1 MVDVVMVSLSFV
13 VLSFFPGLSALSQLL
28 VATLPIALTSN
39 VLAVI
44 APNKMRL
51 TKPGES
57 ALRAMKLNPNSKISY
72 KKFCNYKGK
81 AMNALDYD
89 ELVKRDGPIA
99 DID

>member
-1 MVDVVMVSLSFV
+1 MVSLSFV
-13 VLSFFPGLSALSQLL
+13 VLSFSQDYQHLL
-28 VATLPIALTSN
+28 VAALPIALTSN

-44 APNKMRL
+44 EPNKMRL
-51 TKPGES
+51 TESGES
-57 ALRAMKLNPNSKISY
+57 VLRAMKLNPNSKISQ